1 MVRKLKQVRN
11 LSGPLYTD
19 AELRDWHWYDA
30 VIVPRDCALE
40 VFARTRARAHAR
52 TQMRARTRTRTCM
65 RACMHACMHA

>member
-40 VFARTRARAHAR
+40 VFARAR
-52 TQMRARTRTRTCM
+52 THAHTCARARTYART
-65 RACMHACMHA
+65 HAYTHRHA